1 MLLHRR
7 EVVNQPHQAIGLV
20 KIQPLGWRI
29 SKDEVAHYLRRQHI
43 NNVVCVHASTLT
55 GAHLFRIT
63 GAINKF
69 IWHWY
74 WRINVINLASDPLA
88 GIIRTTL
95 RRVVTTKRLDINAE
109 QPPPPRPIQP
119 PVQLYLPVIVPN
131 RVLRVIVTT
140 IGNRFSIAIH
150 ADEPAIF

>member
-29 SKDEVAHYLRRQHI
+29 SKDKVAHYLRRQHI
-43 NNVVCVHASTLT
+43 NNVVCVHAGAFA

-74 WRINVINLASDPLA
+74 WRINVIDFTSDPFA
-88 GIIRTTL
+88 GIIRTAL

-109 QPPPPRPIQP
+109 QPPPPRPVQP
-119 PVQLYLPVIVPN
+119 PIQLYLPVIVPN

-140 IGNRFSIAIH
+140 IGNCFCIAIH
-150 ADEPAIF
+150 SDKLTIF